1 MNCHEGYINVKRN
14 YAAALGCL
22 VIIACS
28 GTANAGGKYYEVSYP
43 TPDKKEP
50 KLQLDYTIWIPDGVP
65 RLRGII
71 VHTHGN
77 GSREAGADAPY
88 DLHWQALAKKWDCA
102 LLAPSFHQGSTKQE
116 YNANWHRYFVPG
128 GGSREVFLGALHDLA
143 MKSNHPELERV
154 PWCLWGHSAGA
165 IWSGLMHAHDPDR
178 IVAIW
183 LRSQSGWGFAEAGFI
198 PNWKLVPTDNNRGVP
213 VILNCGMLPH
223 EGGDDGR
230 KDALGML
237 RAFRPK
243 DAPVGIAFDPKTGH
257 NCGDSRLLAIPY
269 FDTMLAMRLPDQG
282 STDQKLKPVDMKIAW
297 LAEPPHAAPGQFPA
311 HATMSAVAAAQYKG
325 DSRQAIWLPNGTF
338 AKKWMEYV
346 KTGYVTDTTPPPAP
360 TNVRAERKAKSVELT
375 WDAEVDL
382 ESGLRTFIILRD
394 GERIG
399 RTEPVMER
407 RSAAVPIDGRRLF
420 QGLSY
425 HDTPLQPRRE
435 MRYVDQ
441 DPPLGAKHSYE
452 VIAVNSEGLR
462 SKPVSARIR

>member
-1 MNCHEGYINVKRN
+1 MNWHEGYIKVKRN

-22 VIIACS
+22 ITIACA

-43 TPDKKEP
+43 TPDKKAP
-50 KLQLDYTIWIPDGVP
+50 DMRLDYTIWIPDGVP
-65 RLRGII
+65 KLRGII

-77 GSREAGADAPY
+77 GSWEAGADAAY

-102 LLAPSFHQGSTKQE
+102 LLAPSFHQNRTKE
-116 YNANWHRYFVPG
+116 DLDVNWHRYFVPG
-128 GGSREVFLGALHDLA
+128 GGSREVFLGALHDLTV
-143 MKSNHPELERV
+143 KSKHPEVEQV

-223 EGGDDGR
+223 NGGDDGR

-269 FDTMLAMRLPDQG
+269 FDTMLAMRLPDQA
-282 STDQKLKPVDMKIAW
+282 SKDQKLKPVDMKVAW

-311 HATMSAVAAAQYKG
+311 HASMNAVAAAQYKG
-325 DSRQAIWLPNGTF
+325 DPKQAIWLPNGTF

-375 WDAEVDL
+375 WDAEVDF
-382 ESGLRTFIILRD
+382 ESGLRTFIIMRD

-407 RSAAVPIDGRRLF
+407 RSATVPIDGRRLF

-441 DPPLGAKHSYE
+441 DPPLGAKHAYE
-452 VIAVNSEGLR
+452 VVAVNSEGLR